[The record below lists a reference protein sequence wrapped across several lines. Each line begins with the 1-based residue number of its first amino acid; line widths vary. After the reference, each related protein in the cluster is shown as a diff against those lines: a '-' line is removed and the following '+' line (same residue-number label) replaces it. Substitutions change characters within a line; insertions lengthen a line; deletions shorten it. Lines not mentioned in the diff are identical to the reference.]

1 MRVVLHLGTY
11 LGVNASWSHLAIS
24 KKRIASPPSK
34 TAILTC
40 NLILLYVF
48 ELLPLS
54 FVFIL
59 QIYRKKCGTCKKI
72 QLNNAKKKNGD
83 PQKRDAA
90 FEQEKRVGLLSS
102 AWEADVLPLY
112 YSCLLFSNLSNPW
125 SYSQW

>member
-59 QIYRKKCGTCKKI
+59 QIYRKNVEHVKKFSKI
-72 QLNNAKKKNGD
+72 MRKKNGD

-102 AWEADVLPLY
+102 AWEADALPLC